1 MTKEHY
7 NILESY
13 LYDYLEK
20 VKIRH
25 KGLKNEQVT
34 EFANGFF
41 SGVETV
47 TGKILNFIDEC
58 MIDKNE

>member
-34 EFANGFF
+34 EFCKWFLF
-41 SGVETV
+41 WS
-47 TGKILNFIDEC
+47 
-58 MIDKNE
+58 